1 MAGDILSCGM
11 ESPRPATR
19 SPSIDEDAKSHGRK
33 CWMLVEARMA
43 TAMITGDV
51 LDVEELV
58 FGMLPGSMPTAA
70 DAPSLSCTTCSSSIG
85 LVVLLLFLALHFL
98 AGCLFFLFGIVKCF
112 GAFLKE

>member
-1 MAGDILSCGM
+1 MLAEAG
-11 ESPRPATR
+11 
-19 SPSIDEDAKSHGRK
+19 
-33 CWMLVEARMA
+33 MA

-112 GAFLKE
+112 GAFLKEYLKNFNLKNLGLKGKHGIKKTNRL